1 MMKRFYSFVLIMLA
15 ATWMCQASMST
26 GRVRKET
33 RFLTDKMAY
42 ELRLTTAQYND
53 VYEINFDFIY
63 SIRHLLDDVLDGDGW
78 ALDRYYD
85 YLDMRNDDLRWVLS
99 SRQYSRFMG
108 MDRFFR
114 PIYVDGRHWLFRI
127 HLHYRDHDHFYYP
140 KPKHYSS
147 YCGGHHRKHFHERSF
162 YAHRYDHSVYKG
174 DCRMRGNKHFDSHR
188 RNDFGDVKFK
198 YDHKPD
204 GRPHRYEQNNRP
216 SNNNRPSS
224 SSRPSVNSNRPS
236 NRSESS
242 SVRNNSNDK
251 GRSSVR
257 SSNGSRSERT
267 TVRNNSSRSER
278 SSVSNTRSSN
288 RSERAKASKRQDKD
302 DD

>member
-15 ATWMCQASMST
+15 TTWMCQASMST

-53 VYEINFDFIY
+53 VYEINFDFVY
-63 SIRHLLDDVLDGDGW
+63 SIRHLLDDVLDGEGW

-114 PIYVDGRHWLFRI
+114 PICVDGRHWLFRV

-140 KPKHYSS
+140 KPKHYNS

-216 SNNNRPSS
+216 SNNNRPS
-224 SSRPSVNSNRPS
+224 VNSNRPS

-242 SVRNNSNDK
+242 SVRSNSSDK

-257 SSNGSRSERT
+257 NSNGSRSERT

-278 SSVSNTRSSN
+278 SSVSNARSSN